1 MITYKTD
8 QKISTDQF
16 IDILSRSTL
25 GQRRPIDDIER
36 MKKMLDHA
44 DILITAWDGEL
55 LVGVSRA
62 HTDFSFCCYLA
73 DLAVDENY
81 QKLGIGKKLID
92 LTHETAT
99 FETTLMLLSAPAA
112 IDYYPKVGMEKV
124 ENCFVIPKKS

>member
-1 MITYKTD
+1 
-8 QKISTDQF
+8 
-16 IDILSRSTL
+16 
-25 GQRRPIDDIER
+25 
-36 MKKMLDHA
+36 MKKMLEHTDV
-44 DILITAWDGEL
+44 LITAWDNER

-99 FETTLMLLSAPAA
+99 FETTLILLSAPAA
-112 IDYYPKVGMEKV
+112 IDYYPKIGMEKS
-124 ENCFVIPKKS
+124 ENCFIIQRKY